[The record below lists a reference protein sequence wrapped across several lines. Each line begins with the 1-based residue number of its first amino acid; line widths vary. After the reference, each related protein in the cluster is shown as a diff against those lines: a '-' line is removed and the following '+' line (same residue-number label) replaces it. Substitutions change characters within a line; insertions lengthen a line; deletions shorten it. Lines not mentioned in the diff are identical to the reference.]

1 MRIRKR
7 WFGLLIAVIV
17 VLAMVCPLNAEEPS
31 SVNINT
37 ASADELVKLEKIGP
51 QYAAR
56 IVEYREKNGPFKA
69 PEDIMNVSGIGPKT
83 YEMNKDRIV
92 ISDN

>member
-1 MRIRKR
+1 MRTQKR

-17 VLAMVCPLNAEEPS
+17 VIALVCPLNAEEPS

-51 QYAAR
+51 Q
-56 IVEYREKNGPFKA
+56 
-69 PEDIMNVSGIGPKT
+69 
-83 YEMNKDRIV
+83 
-92 ISDN
+92 

>member
-1 MRIRKR
+1 MRTRKR
-7 WFGLLIAVIV
+7 WFGLVIAVIV
-17 VLAMVCPLNAEEPS
+17 VVALVCPLNAEEPS